1 MLKLPTFD
9 MYNCFAVRIY
19 ACCTIFVKLCSGIVA
34 IQVQFPFDKSEKHLS
49 LLQMHGTNNKYKYP
63 KKMKCHFYEFRL
75 HHPTSDYI
83 CHRCRRRRPTK
94 QLNATLQSVQ
104 RFRHS
109 DNTWILFYII
119 YVFVQCALHIY
130 TFLHLTI
137 VTDFIRF
144 VFSTSPWCDVN
155 SI

>member
-34 IQVQFPFDKSEKHLS
+34 IQVQFPFDKNEKHLS

-75 HHPTSDYI
+75 HHQITYVTVVVDDGQQNSSMLLCKAFSDLGIQITHEFSFISSMSLCNVHCTYT
-83 CHRCRRRRPTK
+83 P
-94 QLNATLQSVQ
+94 
-104 RFRHS
+104 
-109 DNTWILFYII
+109 FY
-119 YVFVQCALHIY
+119 
-130 TFLHLTI
+130 T
-137 VTDFIRF
+137 
-144 VFSTSPWCDVN
+144 
-155 SI
+155 